1 MVDSNVFNPLEANKS
16 GAEAGDD
23 IDSIL
28 QYLEDKNK
36 KKEKGKL
43 PLISTKDKFY
53 KPP

>member
-1 MVDSNVFNPLEANKS
+1 VVENNRS
-16 GAEAGDD
+16 GVNESGDD

-43 PLISTKDKFY
+43 PLISTK
-53 KPP
+53 

>member
-1 MVDSNVFNPLEANKS
+1 M
-16 GAEAGDD
+16 GAIGGEGDD

-36 KKEKGKL
+36 KKDKEKGKL

-53 KPP
+53 KPPEKKELR